1 VKAAI
6 HLEFDAMD
14 DGLRYRGEPDSTPI
28 NLKAIGE
35 VIHWC
40 QRFGCSEAQLRAAIK
55 VVGISSGKVRKHLGR

>member
-1 VKAAI
+1 VKAATN
-6 HLEFDAMD
+6 LELDAMD

-40 QRFGCSEAQLRAAIK
+40 QRFGCTEAQLRAAVK
-55 VVGISSGKVRKHLGR
+55 AVGASVGKVRKQLGR

>member
-1 VKAAI
+1 M
-6 HLEFDAMD
+6 E

-40 QRFGCSEAQLRAAIK
+40 QRFGCSEEQLRAAVK
-55 VVGISSGKVRKHLGR
+55 VVGVSVGKVRKQLGR

>member
-1 VKAAI
+1 M
-6 HLEFDAMD
+6 E

-40 QRFGCSEAQLRAAIK
+40 QRFGCSEEQLRAAVK
-55 VVGISSGKVRKHLGR
+55 VVGASVGKVRKQLGR

>member
-1 VKAAI
+1 M
-6 HLEFDAMD
+6 E

-40 QRFGCSEAQLRAAIK
+40 QRFGCTEAQLRAAVK
-55 VVGISSGKVRKHLGR
+55 VAGVSVGKVRKQLGR

>member
-1 VKAAI
+1 
-6 HLEFDAMD
+6 MD

-40 QRFGCSEAQLRAAIK
+40 QRFGCSEAELRAAIK
-55 VVGISSGKVRKHLGR
+55 VVGVSVGKVRKQLGR

>member
-1 VKAAI
+1 VKAATNQ
-6 HLEFDAMD
+6 EFSAMEN
-14 DGLRYRGEPDSTPI
+14 GLRYRGEPDSTPI

-55 VVGISSGKVRKHLGR
+55 VVGASAGKVRKQLGR